1 MWKAITP
8 VMERINDHKLNVLVI
23 DTFHRVVNQ
32 CLVLEAEACEGLTD
46 TLIGSNCE
54 AISFL
59 RGDEVLLTE
68 VLQCSR
74 TRLQMFLGIIAVA
87 SCHNKTA
94 QSFYSMSSGKNFD
107 IAFDVFE

>member
-1 MWKAITP
+1 MNVWKAITP

-74 TRLQMFLGIIAVA
+74 TSLQMLFWGIIAMA
-87 SCHNKTA
+87 SCHNRTA
-94 QSFYSMSSGKNFD
+94 RSFYTMSSG
-107 IAFDVFE
+107 

>member
-23 DTFHRVVNQ
+23 DTFHSVVNQ

-46 TLIGSNCE
+46 TLIGSHCE
-54 AISFL
+54 AISLL
-59 RGDEVLLTE
+59 RRDEVLLSE

-74 TRLQMFLGIIAVA
+74 TSLQILFLGI
-87 SCHNKTA
+87 NRYG
-94 QSFYSMSSGKNFD
+94 FMSQQNSPELLLC
-107 IAFDVFE
+107 VFRQEF